1 MTEYRETAD
10 PAYPG
15 VAVSKY
21 GDVFESIGVRHP
33 KRIGLAGYLCT
44 NMAMI
49 EGLRDVFPDAE
60 IVNVDESIM
69 TRLRSVKSSE
79 EIACLR
85 EGLRLGELAMQ
96 A

>member
-1 MTEYRETAD
+1 M
-10 PAYPG
+10 
-15 VAVSKY
+15 
-21 GDVFESIGVRHP
+21 FESIVVRHP
-33 KRIGLAGYLCT
+33 KRIGLAGYLYT

-49 EGLRDVFPDAE
+49 EGLREGFHDAE
-60 IVNVDESIM
+60 IINVDESIM
-69 TRLRSVKSSE
+69 THLRSLKSSY